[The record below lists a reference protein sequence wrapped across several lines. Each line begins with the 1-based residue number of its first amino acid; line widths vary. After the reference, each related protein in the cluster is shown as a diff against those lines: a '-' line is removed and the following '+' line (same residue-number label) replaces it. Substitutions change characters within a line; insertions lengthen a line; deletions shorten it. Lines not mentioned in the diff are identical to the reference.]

1 MKDSKTLLEQTRQ
14 QLAASSPNTPT
25 AAGQPGFKPAA
36 DTSAIIDAINQVFAE
51 FELVYHNQYLKAF
64 PTLEKLQ
71 YGKQLWF
78 SHLKDYSAAQII
90 AAAHR
95 AIKESEYLPTIA
107 GLVKYCENEW
117 ALYGL
122 PDPRTAYIEAC
133 QKPSPKAEQA
143 WSHPAVYHAGCA
155 ADWFFLANN
164 TEAKALPVFEQ
175 HYRQIADRVRQG
187 DILEIPV
194 IPALPESLPSQ
205 LSHEEQLQRIQALRE
220 QLQKL

>member
-25 AAGQPGFKPAA
+25 AAGPQASRPAA
-36 DTSAIIDAINQVFAE
+36 DTGAAIDAINQLFAE

-71 YGKQLWF
+71 FAKQLWF
-78 SHLKDYSAAQII
+78 THLKEYSAEQILR
-90 AAAHR
+90 AAHR

-117 ALYGL
+117 NLYGL
-122 PDPRTAYIEAC
+122 PDPRSAYVEAC
-133 QKPSPKAEQA
+133 RASSPKAEYH

-164 TEAKALPVFEQ
+164 TEAKAYPVFEQ
-175 HYRQIADRVRQG
+175 HYRQICDRVRQG
-187 DILEIPV
+187 ETFTVPA
-194 IPALPESLPSQ
+194 IPALPASLPTT
-205 LSHEEQLQRIQALRE
+205 LSHEEQVARIHALKE

>member
-1 MKDSKTLLEQTRQ
+1 MV
-14 QLAASSPNTPT
+14 
-25 AAGQPGFKPAA
+25 
-36 DTSAIIDAINQVFAE
+36 DTINQVFAE

-71 YGKQLWF
+71 LGKQLWF
-78 SHLKDYSAAQII
+78 SHLQDYSAQQILN
-90 AAAHR
+90 AAHR
-95 AIKESEYLPTIA
+95 AIKESEFLPTIA

-155 ADWFFLANN
+155 AGWYFLANN
-164 TEAKALPVFEQ
+164 IEAKAYPIFEEQ
-175 HYRQIADRVRQG
+175 YRLLADRVRAG
-187 DILEIPV
+187 ESFTIPEV
-194 IPALPESLPSQ
+194 PALPESLPPT
-205 LSHEEQLQRIQALRE
+205 LSHEEQLEKIREIRE
-220 QLQKL
+220 QLQSNE